1 MEVREMDNEAIEHG
15 GVMVEITVNDKPVK
29 ILGNTATGEQIKV
42 AAIEQGV
49 HIERDFILWEE
60 LPDGDVR
67 EIENHEEVK
76 LREHHKFTAVP
87 RERHEVTVLVN
98 EMPVKL
104 AGHTATG
111 AQIKAAA
118 IAQGVAIQPN
128 FVLQE
133 ELPNGKSRVVGDN
146 DRVHLRNHL
155 KFTAIAPD
163 DNS

>member
-1 MEVREMDNEAIEHG
+1 MAEILVNEKHVRIEGH
-15 GVMVEITVNDKPVK
+15 V
-29 ILGNTATGEQIKV
+29 ATGEHIKR

-49 HIERDFILWEE
+49 RIETDYLLWEE

-67 EIENHEEVK
+67 QIENHDEVD
-76 LREHHKFTAVP
+76 LREHQKFTAVP
-87 RERHEVTVLVN
+87 KERHEVTITVN

-104 AGHTATG
+104 KGHTATG
-111 AQIKAAA
+111 AEIKAAA
-118 IAQGVAIQPN
+118 IGQGVAIQPN

-133 ELPNGKSRVVGDN
+133 ELPNGTSRVVGDN